1 MSSSNDDN
9 QASSNAR
16 KSGKRRLGRGLSS
29 LISAPSEA
37 SRDEPDSAE
46 RAFFSCRLDLIQPMH
61 GQPRKQFDPHALE
74 ELAQSIRESGVIQP
88 LVVRALDNG
97 RFGLVAGERRWRASQ
112 LAELDRV
119 PVVVRDVTDREAFVL
134 ALVENVQR
142 EDLNPIEEAEA
153 YQQLLDD
160 PSLTQSDVASRVGK
174 SRVAVANSLRLLNL
188 VGAVKGM
195 VADGELTAGHARAV
209 LSVPSELQEEFATRI
224 LRENM
229 TVRQAEALARKLRD
243 SGDEKPASDSEEGAE
258 SDDDDLYTPQVRF
271 VEKQLRERL
280 SAKVR
285 IKRRADKSGQIE
297 ISFADTDGLNAVIDQ
312 ILSAK

>member
-1 MSSSNDDN
+1 MSSSNEDN
-9 QASSNAR
+9 QTPSNAR
-16 KSGKRRLGRGLSS
+16 KSGRNRLGRGLSS
-29 LISAPSEA
+29 LISTPTDSSRSDDGQSE
-37 SRDEPDSAE
+37 ST
-46 RAFFSCRLDLIQPMH
+46 FFSCRLDLIQPMH

-119 PVVVRDVTDREAFVL
+119 PVVVRDVSDREAFVL
-134 ALVENVQR
+134 ALIENVQR

-160 PSLTQSDVASRVGK
+160 PSLTQSDVASKVGK

-188 VGAVKGM
+188 VDAVKGM
-195 VADGELTAGHARAV
+195 VADGELSAGHARAV
-209 LSVPSELQEEFATRI
+209 LSVPTELQQEFAQRI

-243 SGDEKPASDSEEGAE
+243 ADETPPEPESEEV
-258 SDDDDLYTPQVRF
+258 SDGDDEDLYTPQVRF